1 MSTLRGPIEDIFV
14 LAPPRLTGLRLVV
27 RLLHLRV
34 KARNLL
40 MRCVQT
46 CLLSATLAAIS
57 CGCHGHAITGRT
69 IVPQAQRPVAKDATR
84 EELLDAYNAIA
95 RNMKTLSATVE
106 LKPTAGSRYSGV
118 IEEYHEVKA
127 FLLAERPA
135 EIRMIG
141 QAPVIGKTVFDM
153 ASDGD
158 TFRVSIPTKNKF
170 LVGSVAGERNSAKPI
185 ENLRPQHLLDA
196 LLWPEIRKE
205 EAVTMKE
212 FNNEQGRYY
221 VLTVLRGGYQL
232 EVLREIWFDRANLQ
246 VARIQHFGPK
256 GTLLSDVSFSEW
268 EPIDN
273 SSPAQSSAPPAS
285 TTSAASTA
293 LGPAPAPIITSFP
306 RNILID
312 RPHDDYKLELQVA
325 KVAVNEEIPADRFK
339 LEQPAGSE
347 LVRVG
352 DTADARPASE
362 N

>member
-1 MSTLRGPIEDIFV
+1 
-14 LAPPRLTGLRLVV
+14 
-27 RLLHLRV
+27 
-34 KARNLL
+34 

-46 CLLSATLAAIS
+46 CLFLTTLAAIS
-57 CGCHGHAITGRT
+57 CGCHGAAITGHT
-69 IVPQAQRPVAKDATR
+69 QIPVAERPVAKDATR
-84 EELLDAYNAIA
+84 EELLGAYNAIA
-95 RNMKTLSATVE
+95 RNTKTLNATVE

-118 IEEYHEVKA
+118 IDEYHEVKA
-127 FLLAERPA
+127 FLLAARPA

-170 LVGSVAGERNSAKPI
+170 LVGSVAGEKNSAKPI

-205 EAVTMKE
+205 EAVTMRE

-232 EVLREIWFDRANLQ
+232 EVLREIWFDRSNLQ
-246 VARIQHFGPK
+246 VSRIETFGPK
-256 GTLLSDVSFSEW
+256 GTLLSDVSFADW
-268 EPIDN
+268 QPLDN
-273 SSPAQSSAPPAS
+273 AAPAS
-285 TTSAASTA
+285 STAAASPPP
-293 LGPAPAPIITSFP
+293 PAPAVNAFP
-306 RNILID
+306 RTISVQ
-312 RPHDDYKLELQVA
+312 RPHDDYKLDLQVT

-339 LEQPAGSE
+339 LEQPAGAE

-352 DTADARPASE
+352 ETVDNKPPTENKPPAESKP
-362 N
+362 